1 MRKFFLLVVALLSF
15 VVGVLADE
23 VSFEVGVPRVVA
35 VGKPFSVEFSVNAK
49 AKDFTAPSFEG
60 FDVLAGPSKGSSSS
74 VQFINGQMT
83 KSEIHSYTY
92 VVVCSAEGEYTIGSA
107 GVKVEGKEYKTKPT
121 TVKAIVEK
129 GSAGQQSGGGGQQS
143 RPQSGGQQ
151 QGGSQQSRAPQ
162 VAADDVMIRAI
173 VNRTNVYKGEPVR
186 VVYKIYT
193 RVGLAGIDGQKIP
206 SFAGFW
212 TQRLN
217 IDANRWEREE
227 VGGKIYD
234 ACPLGEYLLFP
245 QQSGTLTVD
254 PMELSAVVHLQVQR
268 QGMSNNPFA
277 DFFGPQ
283 IEEVRIP
290 IKSKPVTVNV
300 KALPEGAPASFS
312 GAVGEYE
319 MEVTPPNDD
328 IVANSAV
335 TYTVRISGRGNLS
348 MIQAPQVELPTSFEQ
363 YSVKSSESIQATS
376 SGVSGY
382 RQFEYPMIARADG
395 DFLIP
400 ALEFTYFNPKLA
412 KYVTL
417 SSAEY
422 MIHVTPDDKAA
433 SVGPNAGL
441 VSGISKEDIKFLGR
455 DIRFIKLGAP
465 KLVPDGKTFMF
476 SGLWWLIV
484 VVMVGLAVGITAW
497 LRSYLKEMRNQATL
511 KGKRANKVALQRLR
525 AAERYMNEQNTR
537 GFYEEMLRALW
548 GYMSDK
554 LNIPVAD
561 LTKESV
567 RERLARKGVE
577 AEDVEQYVAV
587 ISDCEYAQ
595 YAPSGSGHMKDA
607 YLVSVEIIS
616 KLEAV
621 INK

>member
-1 MRKFFLLVVALLSF
+1 MRKFFLLLAALLSF

-23 VSFEVGVPRVVA
+23 VSFEVSVPRVVA
-35 VGKPFSVEFSVNAK
+35 VGRHFSVEFSINAK

-60 FDVLAGPSKGSSSS
+60 FDVLAGPSRGTSSSM
-74 VQFINGQMT
+74 QFINGQMT
-83 KSEIHSYTY
+83 QSVIHSYSY
-92 VVVCSAEGEYTIGSA
+92 VVVCSAEGEFTIGSA
-107 GVKVEGKEYKTKPT
+107 SVEVDGKEYKTNPV
-121 TVKAIVEK
+121 TVKAIVESTSQQGG
-129 GSAGQQSGGGGQQS
+129 GSQGGGGG
-143 RPQSGGQQ
+143 RPQHQAGGGRQEQQ
-151 QGGSQQSRAPQ
+151 TAQ

-173 VNRTNVYKGEPVR
+173 VSRTNVYKGEPVR

-193 RVGLAGIDGQKIP
+193 RVGLAGIDGQKVP

-245 QQSGTLTVD
+245 QQSGQLTID
-254 PMELSAVVHLQVQR
+254 PLELSAVVHRQVR
-268 QGMSNNPFA
+268 GGAMSNNPFA

-283 IEEVRIP
+283 IEEVRVP
-290 IKSKPVTVNV
+290 VKSKPVVVNV

-319 MEVTPPNDD
+319 MAVTPPADD

-335 TYTVRISGRGNLS
+335 TYTVKISGRGNLS

-376 SGVSGY
+376 NGVSGY

-422 MIHVTPDDKAA
+422 MIHVSPDDKAA
-433 SVGPNAGL
+433 SAGPNAGL

-455 DIRFIKLGAP
+455 DIRFIKLGDP
-465 KLVPDGKTFMF
+465 QLVPQGKVFMF
-476 SGLWWLIV
+476 SGLWWLVV
-484 VVMVGLAVGITAW
+484 VVMVGLVVGLTIY
-497 LRSYLKEMRNQATL
+497 LRGYLKEMRNQATL

-567 RERLARKGVE
+567 RERLARKGVG
-577 AEDVEQYVAV
+577 AEDIEQYVAV

-607 YLVSVEIIS
+607 YLVGVEIIS

>member
-35 VGKPFSVEFSVNAK
+35 VGKPFSVEFSINAK

-60 FDVLAGPSKGSSSS
+60 FDLLAGPSTGSSSS
-74 VQFINGQMT
+74 MQFINGQMT
-83 KSEIHSYTY
+83 KSVVYSYSY
-92 VVVCSAEGEYTIGSA
+92 VVVCSAEGEYTLGSA
-107 GVKVEGKEYKTKPT
+107 SVKVDGQEYKTKPV

-151 QGGSQQSRAPQ
+151 QGGSQQSGAHQ

-173 VNRTNVYKGEPVR
+173 VSRTNVYKGEPVR

-193 RVGLAGIDGQKIP
+193 RVGLAGIIDQKMP

-245 QQSGTLTVD
+245 QQSGALTID
-254 PMELSAVVHLQVQR
+254 PLELSAVVHLQVQR

-455 DIRFIKLGAP
+455 DIRFIKLGVP

-554 LNIPVAD
+554 FNIPVSN
-561 LTKESV
+561 LTKEYV
-567 RERLARKGVE
+567 REELSKRGIATDE
-577 AEDVEQYVAV
+577 AQRFSQIITQCDE
-587 ISDCEYAQ
+587 AQ
-595 YAPSGSGHMKDA
+595 YSPSASAQMQEVYQAGVA
-607 YLVSVEIIS
+607 LVSMIEQKV
-616 KLEAV
+616 KR
-621 INK
+621 